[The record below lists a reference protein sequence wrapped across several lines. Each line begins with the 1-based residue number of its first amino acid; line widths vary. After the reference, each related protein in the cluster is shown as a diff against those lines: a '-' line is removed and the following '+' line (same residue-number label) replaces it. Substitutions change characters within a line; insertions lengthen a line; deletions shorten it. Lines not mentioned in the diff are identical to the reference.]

1 MIVKALETKYGKI
14 YGRDAMILTGT
25 ELNLYPFNFTIKVS
39 LSLSACKPAIKD
51 ACDVTL
57 VFFISNID
65 KLSIYKLDD
74 YPFEKYTKSSF
85 DLVEDIQRDGAHHI
99 IISTYDHAFNI
110 IGNTKLDIL
119 NNKGGRINFP
129 LFFHIKINS

>member
-14 YGRDAMILTGT
+14 YGRDAMNLTGT

-85 DLVEDIQRDGAHHI
+85 DLVEDIQRDGVHHI

>member
-57 VFFISNID
+57 VFFISNIENSLYINLMIIHL
-65 KLSIYKLDD
+65 KNIRNQVSI
-74 YPFEKYTKSSF
+74 
-85 DLVEDIQRDGAHHI
+85 
-99 IISTYDHAFNI
+99 
-110 IGNTKLDIL
+110 
-119 NNKGGRINFP
+119 
-129 LFFHIKINS
+129 